1 MEELFTIFSIL
12 VLGYGLG
19 SINFW
24 GIRLGSSGVL
34 LIALVFGH
42 FGFEISEIIRNI
54 GLIFFVTSVGYTAGP
69 VFFRN
74 FKQKAWVYILLGVL
88 TVLAGV
94 LSCLA
99 FLQLFNL
106 PTALALGLYTGAI
119 TSTPGLAAALEATGD
134 NLASIG
140 YGIAYPFAVVG
151 KVIAIQMIP
160 KILGADMKVER
171 EKLTEGLTA
180 PKETRRENRK
190 FITIDRIGFFSFS
203 LAILLGLLIA
213 SVSIPL
219 PGGAEFSLGI
229 SGGPLLAGLILG
241 HFRFVGRVSILVPQD
256 TLNVMREF
264 GLVLFLMGAGA
275 SAGVGFVETLQKYG
289 VVLFLL
295 GAIMT
300 LVPIVVGYVIARK
313 VFKLDLL
320 LALGAVCGGLTS
332 TPALGVLISSSG
344 TDEVAV
350 PYASTYPIALI
361 TIVLATQIIGVFL

>member
-12 VLGYGLG
+12 VLGYAFG
-19 SINFW
+19 SISFW

-42 FGFEISEIIRNI
+42 FGHEISEIIRNI

-74 FKQKAWVYILLGVL
+74 FKQKAWVYILLGLL

-94 LSCLA
+94 LSCLL
-99 FLQLFNL
+99 FLQLFHL

-119 TSTPGLAAALEATGD
+119 TSTPGLAAALEATKD
-134 NLASIG
+134 HLASIG
-140 YGIAYPFAVVG
+140 YGIAYPFAVIG

-160 KILGADMKVER
+160 KILRTDMKAER
-171 EKLTEGLTA
+171 EKLAENLKP
-180 PKETRRENRK
+180 PKETKRENRK
-190 FITIDRIGFFSFS
+190 FIQIDQIGFFSFS
-203 LAILLGLLIA
+203 LAVLLGLVIGAIA
-213 SVSIPL
+213 IPL
-219 PGGAEFSLGI
+219 PGGATFSLGI

-241 HFRFVGRVSILVPQD
+241 HFRFVGRVSITVPQN

-264 GLVLFLMGAGA
+264 GLMFFLMGAGT

-289 VVLFLL
+289 VILFLL

-300 LVPIVVGYVIARK
+300 LVPIIVGYFIARK

-361 TIVLATQIIGVFL
+361 TIVLATQMIGVFL